1 VLPVLDHLHHLAGD
15 LPHRDMRDIA
25 RRHGPLVLLR
35 LGGLPVVVFA
45 SVEAMQ
51 EVMVSRDVDFATRP
65 STRTVRLAIPEGA
78 NRIIF
83 APYGDEWRNIRKICT
98 VELLSTHACTPSS
111 PCRRRWRPPR
121 CLSRPW
127 TT

>member
-45 SVEAMQ
+45 SVEAVQ

-65 STRTVRLAIPEGA
+65 ITRTVRLAIPEGA

-98 VELLSTHACTPSS
+98 VELLSAHACTPSS
-111 PCRRRWRPPR
+111 TCGRRWRPPR